1 MDLEQVKQFLNENK
15 EDEQVKAYLNE
26 LSAPTRE
33 QVEGFLDTEEGKK
46 VLQPRLDQNFT
57 KGLNS
62 WKENNLSK
70 LVDERVKEL
79 YPEETEEQRRIKALE
94 QELENQRKES
104 QREKLMNKAVSHAS
118 ENGLPTEIVS
128 YFLGEDEDSTMKNLE
143 TLKETFDTN
152 VQKAVEQKFEKG
164 GREIP
169 QGDDN
174 PKQVTTNLSE
184 LAKEASIRK

>member
-15 EDEQVKAYLNE
+15 EDEQVQAYLNE

-33 QVEGFLDTEEGKK
+33 QVEGFLDTDEGKK

-70 LVDERVKEL
+70 LVDDKVKEL
-79 YPEETEEQRRIKALE
+79 YPEETEEQRRIRSLE
-94 QELENQRKES
+94 QDLENQRKEY

-118 ENGLPTEIVS
+118 EQGLPTEVVS
-128 YFLGEDEDSTMKNLE
+128 YFIGEDEDSTMKNLE
-143 TLKETFDTN
+143 TFKETYD
-152 VQKAVEQKFEKG
+152 KAVQNAVEGKFKEG

-169 QGDDN
+169 QGE
-174 PKQVTTNLSE
+174 PGTNATPSLSD
-184 LAKEASIRK
+184 LAAQANIRK